1 MPPALFSGQMK
12 RKTLT
17 AHPEPPARQGPIECV
32 FLTCFRPEFASLA
45 TVLQYSGVRLARAES
60 VDEADFLLTVTG
72 ATVLVSDVTF
82 PDGTWRDTLHMSA
95 EIHPLVAP
103 AIAADPVDW
112 PFLADA
118 YDRGACDVLWKPI
131 HFLQAIHTI
140 ESLDQAARERS
151 QWVAEGSSG
160 GARRVYSI
168 SKATY

>member
-1 MPPALFSGQMK
+1 MQ
-12 RKTLT
+12 
-17 AHPEPPARQGPIECV
+17 
-32 FLTCFRPEFASLA
+32 
-45 TVLQYSGVRLARAES
+45 RAES
-60 VDEADFLLTVTG
+60 VEEADFLLTVTG
-72 ATVLVSDVTF
+72 ATVLVTDITF
-82 PDGTWRDTLHMSA
+82 PDGTWRDALHMSA

-151 QWVAEGSSG
+151 LWAAEASPERTPR
-160 GARRVYSI
+160 AYSI